1 MIHDIYNTQLVSK
14 VRGSSRKTGEF
25 LPGTFHREPAVSTP
39 KALGGVWTTAAGSA
53 VALRE
58 MCRNDGIGDV
68 GADSLGHP
76 QLLLVFVD
84 DSMGWK
90 SPCFTASLWGEYLLD
105 FFPSTLSKS
114 KIGNLWMRHLLGY
127 LLGGQSPSQY
137 IIVRTVEWVIRHCLP
152 KLVLILH
159 GSCDH

>member
-1 MIHDIYNTQLVSK
+1 MIHDIYIYNTQLVSK

-84 DSMGWK
+84 DSMK
-90 SPCFTASLWGEYLLD
+90 IAMFHCFTFGGISFG
-105 FFPSTLSKS
+105 FFSK
-114 KIGNLWMRHLLGY
+114 HL
-127 LLGGQSPSQY
+127 
-137 IIVRTVEWVIRHCLP
+137 E
-152 KLVLILH
+152 
-159 GSCDH
+159 